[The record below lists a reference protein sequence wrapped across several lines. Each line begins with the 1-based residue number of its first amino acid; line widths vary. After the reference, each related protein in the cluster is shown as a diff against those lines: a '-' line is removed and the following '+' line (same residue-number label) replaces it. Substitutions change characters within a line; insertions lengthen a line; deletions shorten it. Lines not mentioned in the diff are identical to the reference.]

1 MSPLLLLALCFSGGL
16 LNVKWSWIFPVF
28 GNWIPGENYFV
39 RSGCSSDL
47 VLAGS
52 RFLRRFRYFHRNWPL
67 LTSRHF
73 PCATFQ
79 RESHASNAYF
89 GKIRRGS
96 GVEQATQSLRCK
108 RKMDEKWKMG
118 RRASRHRSITIGLRR
133 AAREWLPMTGN
144 RLQGRRK
151 ISKTLGWEIKKNRK

>member
-1 MSPLLLLALCFSGGL
+1 MSPLLLLALCFSEGL

-28 GNWIPGENYFV
+28 DNWIPGENYFV
-39 RSGCSSDL
+39 RSGRSSDL

-73 PCATFQ
+73 PRATFQ

-108 RKMDEKWKMG
+108 QKIDEKWKMG
-118 RRASRHRSITIGLRR
+118 RPASRHRSITIGLRR
-133 AAREWLPMTGN
+133 VVRECRWLATDFKEG
-144 RLQGRRK
+144 GK
-151 ISKTLGWEIKKNRK
+151 

>member
-16 LNVKWSWIFPVF
+16 LSVKWSWIFPLF
-28 GNWIPGENYFV
+28 DNWIPGENYFV

-73 PCATFQ
+73 PRATFQ
-79 RESHASNAYF
+79 RESHASKAYF
-89 GKIRRGS
+89 GKIRRGA

-108 RKMDEKWKMG
+108 QKMDEKWKM
-118 RRASRHRSITIGLRR
+118 ANKPATSRHRSITIGLRR
-133 AAREWLPMTGN
+133 AARECRWLATDFKEG
-144 RLQGRRK
+144 GK
-151 ISKTLGWEIKKNRK
+151 